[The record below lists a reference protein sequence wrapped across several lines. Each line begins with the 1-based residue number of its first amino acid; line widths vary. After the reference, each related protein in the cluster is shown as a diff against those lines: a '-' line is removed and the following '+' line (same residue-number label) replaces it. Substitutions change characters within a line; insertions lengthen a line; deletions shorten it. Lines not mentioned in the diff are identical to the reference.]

1 MLPID
6 PATNNY
12 SAEMV
17 EKFDNLIA
25 PKEYNWK
32 LEDILPKVLSAG
44 ENAGVLTPE
53 GSRKLDVSGHLKA
66 GIPVCP
72 PEGDAGTG
80 MVATNAVKQRTG
92 NVSAGTSS
100 FP

>member
-1 MLPID
+1 MI
-6 PATNNY
+6 A
-12 SAEMV
+12 
-17 EKFDNLIA
+17 KFDKLVA
-25 PKEYNWK
+25 PKGYPWK
-32 LEDILPKVLSAG
+32 LTDILPKVLPAG
-44 ENAGVLTPE
+44 ENAGFLTPE
-53 GSRKLDVSGHLKA
+53 GAKRLDVSGRLKA
-66 GIPVCP
+66 GVPVCP